1 MGGWNADIYDQS
13 GLYLE
18 SLRGVSFAELKAR
31 VADMKRG
38 ERINFVP
45 PLNAPI
51 AEIDELERMGARKTL
66 P

>member
-1 MGGWNADIYDQS
+1 
-13 GLYLE
+13 LE
-18 SLRGVSFAELKAR
+18 DGTVC
-31 VADMKRG
+31 DG